1 MLQIY
6 VFWGIVAVLKIKFKR
21 KARRMASLF
30 CGEKSPIYRNCTIG
44 ALAVTDEFS
53 VGIWVPVGGGDGEIV
68 GSGRTVGIL
77 DFYSD
82 ASALHKD
89 LMERFCIGAFAL
101 V

>member
-1 MLQIY
+1 
-6 VFWGIVAVLKIKFKR
+6 
-21 KARRMASLF
+21 MASLS

-53 VGIWVPVGGGDGEIV
+53 VCVGIPVGGGDGEIV
-68 GSGRTVGIL
+68 CRGRTVGIL
-77 DFYSD
+77 DFYPN

-89 LMERFCIGAFAL
+89 LMKDFGIGAFAL